1 MADFPEKRLRRLRS
15 NQKMRDLVQEVTI
28 SPKDL
33 ICPVFV
39 EEGIEAKKQINSMPA
54 MERLPL
60 SEVVNEVNTISEL
73 GIPAIM
79 LFGIPSEKDDEGTS
93 AFVEHGIV
101 QKAIAEVRKNFG
113 DKIVIMADVCLC
125 QYTTSGHCGHIHA
138 VSYTHLTLP
147 TNREV

>member
-1 MADFPEKRLRRLRS
+1 MPDFPETRLRRLRTT
-15 NQKMRDLVQEVTI
+15 QKMRDLVQEISI

-39 EEGIEAKKQINSMPA
+39 EEVIEVKKQIYSMPA

-79 LFGIPSEKDDEGTS
+79 LFGIPSEKDDDGTS

-101 QKAIAEVRKNFG
+101 QKAIAEIRKNFG

-125 QYTTSGHCGHIHA
+125 QYTTSGHCGLINDDNIDND
-138 VSYTHLTLP
+138 SSL
-147 TNREV
+147 